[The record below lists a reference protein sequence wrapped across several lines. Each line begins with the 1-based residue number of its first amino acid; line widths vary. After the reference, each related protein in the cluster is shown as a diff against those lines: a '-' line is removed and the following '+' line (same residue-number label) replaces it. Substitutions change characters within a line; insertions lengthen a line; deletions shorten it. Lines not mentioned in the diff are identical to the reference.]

1 VTLRVSSPVDG
12 SVVALSAVP
21 DPVFSQAWVGP
32 GLAVAPALV
41 AADVLSPIAGVVMAL
56 HPHAFAVAGESGQ
69 AVLVHLGID
78 TVKLKGDGFV
88 VHVVKGETVRAGQ
101 PIIGWDP
108 AALADAGFSV
118 VCPVVAL
125 DAQNTAL
132 ADFAP
137 EGPVSAG
144 DHLFSWSA

>member
-1 VTLRVSSPVDG
+1 
-12 SVVALSAVP
+12 
-21 DPVFSQAWVGP
+21 
-32 GLAVAPALV
+32 
-41 AADVLSPIAGVVMAL
+41 MAL

-101 PIIGWDP
+101 PIIGWNP

-132 ADFAP
+132 SGFAP